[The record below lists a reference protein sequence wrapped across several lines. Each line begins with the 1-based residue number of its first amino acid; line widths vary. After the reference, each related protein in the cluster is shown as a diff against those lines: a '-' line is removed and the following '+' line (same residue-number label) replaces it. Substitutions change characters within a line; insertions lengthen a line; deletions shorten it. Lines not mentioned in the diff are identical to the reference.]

1 MDSLDLYHTR
11 QQYALGF
18 PFHYFVFS
26 YLIYFTGSYKPLIA
40 AELPDKFSPDYLPTI
55 LYKARAQ
62 LFSDPPG
69 ALASLPKDDSSYP
82 VRAIRSLAT
91 YFNAKSA
98 GHDEQKDK
106 ALDDLR
112 DLCIEI
118 EGEELDDDVKGTV
131 RVVAAV
137 AFVKE
142 GELEEAQE
150 TLQGDG
156 TMKNLESYAL
166 PFYNPDG
173 SSAEATLVS
182 RLQSNYTSPRT
193 ESTSQPK
200 STKRQ
205 RNGRMTICSF
215 SSSKLPST
223 SSRAPTTTPT
233 PIPSTPNSLIILR

>member
-18 PFHYFVFS
+18 PFKHVIFQF
-26 YLIYFTGSYKPLIA
+26 LIYVAGSYKPLIT
-40 AELPDKFSPDYLPTI
+40 AELPDKLSPDYLPTI

-62 LFSDPPG
+62 IFSDPSG
-69 ALASLPKDDSSYP
+69 ALLSLPKDNSSYA
-82 VRAIRSLAT
+82 VRAIRDLAT

-106 ALDDLR
+106 ALDSLR

-156 TMKNLESYAL
+156 TMRNLEAYAL
-166 PFYNPDG
+166 LIRSHDESCAEETPVSPSQ
-173 SSAEATLVS
+173 SS
-182 RLQSNYTSPRT
+182 YTSLRT
-193 ESTSQPK
+193 ESTWQLK
-200 STKRQ
+200 STKWQ
-205 RNGRMTICSF
+205 RNGQMTTCSF
-215 SSSKLPST
+215 SSSKPPST
-223 SSRAPTTTPT
+223 SSRAQMTTPT
-233 PIPSTPNSLIILR
+233 PIPSTPNSLTILR